1 MLFAIFL
8 ATSTAGFA
16 QEVAEN
22 SSEVPADNKADS
34 KKELDD
40 KLERVIWGSGRYTRI
55 GYNIAESVDELGPKE
70 KSKFSFSVAKGITY
84 FIPRKPIAG
93 MLKFGIDVKWL
104 DVQIT
109 QFKPDNSTSDWT
121 SDITD
126 AVNTGY
132 DGDFLFGEDDSD
144 GGLGNLK
151 LDRMSMTFGMFGVGP
166 YASIAPLAFT
176 GNKYLSPL
184 RVSVYFHYIP
194 TFGIYAY
201 LNDGDFEAS
210 YAYVNMMDLGVT
222 LSYRFFGIGV
232 EGHWGS
238 GRFKP
243 LDFQG
248 MVGEDSP
255 VSMGTS
261 RYTRKFASTRLYVQI
276 KF

>member
-132 DGDFLFGEDDSD
+132 DGDFLFG
-144 GGLGNLK
+144 
-151 LDRMSMTFGMFGVGP
+151 
-166 YASIAPLAFT
+166 
-176 GNKYLSPL
+176 
-184 RVSVYFHYIP
+184 
-194 TFGIYAY
+194 
-201 LNDGDFEAS
+201 
-210 YAYVNMMDLGVT
+210 
-222 LSYRFFGIGV
+222 
-232 EGHWGS
+232 
-238 GRFKP
+238 
-243 LDFQG
+243 
-248 MVGEDSP
+248 
-255 VSMGTS
+255 
-261 RYTRKFASTRLYVQI
+261 
-276 KF
+276 